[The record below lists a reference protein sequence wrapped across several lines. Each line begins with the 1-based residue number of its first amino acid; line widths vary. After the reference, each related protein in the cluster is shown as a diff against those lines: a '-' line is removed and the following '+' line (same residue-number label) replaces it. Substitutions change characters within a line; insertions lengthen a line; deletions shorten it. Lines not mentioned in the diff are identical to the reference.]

1 MMSLWPI
8 AIAEFQSLR
17 PEDTLGHSQSRS
29 LFSLST
35 PRPPPVLQIYLLL
48 ETIDT
53 FSLNFYLRRAPPVPQ
68 HGPVREQLG
77 RITSLLEG
85 PKNPS
90 HVVHLDGKHLSA
102 EPSCCS
108 STTPYINSLQRHL
121 LIWLISLN
129 VTFSRA
135 IYIVS
140 WIATLCLFIA
150 E

>member
-1 MMSLWPI
+1 MSLWPI
-8 AIAEFQSLR
+8 AIAEFQNLR
-17 PEDTLGHSQSRS
+17 PEDTLGHSKSRS
-29 LFSLST
+29 LFSLSP
-35 PRPPPVLQIYLLL
+35 PRPHPISQIYLLL

-53 FSLNFYLRRAPPVPQ
+53 FSLQFNLQGAPPVPQ

-90 HVVHLDGKHLSA
+90 HMVQLGGKHLSA

-121 LIWLISLN
+121 LIWFISLN

-135 IYIVS
+135 VYIVT
-140 WIATLCLFIA
+140 WFATLCLFIA